1 VRIFYSAII
10 VSAFAVLAPTAGLQA
25 QNPSTPPA
33 KPAPSTPSTTTKVPA
48 GTPDPALLHP
58 TQLTDHA
65 PATFQVKFTTTRG
78 NFIVTVT
85 RAWAPLGADRFYNL
99 VKHHFYDGAAFF
111 RVLKG
116 FVAQFGISPSPAVTA
131 VWRNA
136 DIKDD
141 PVTTSNKRGYLVF
154 ATSGPNT
161 RTTQLFINLADNK
174 SLDARGFAPFGQVT
188 QGMAVVDSL
197 YQGYGEGGTP
207 GGGPDQEE
215 MERQGKPYVDKGW
228 PKLDTIKSAALYTA
242 PATPA
247 APKTPASST
256 KS

>member
-1 VRIFYSAII
+1 MRISYSAT
-10 VSAFAVLAPTAGLQA
+10 VLSAFTALALTAGLQA
-25 QNPSTPPA
+25 QNPSTTPA
-33 KPAPSTPSTTTKVPA
+33 KPAPAATPGKTTTSA
-48 GTPDPALLHP
+48 APDPALLHP
-58 TQLTDHA
+58 AQLTDHA

-78 NFIVTVT
+78 NFVVTVT

-99 VKHHFYDGAAFF
+99 VKHHFYNGASFF

-116 FVAQFGISPSPAVTA
+116 FVAQFGISPYPAVTTA
-131 VWRNA
+131 WKNT

-141 PVTTSNKRGYLVF
+141 PVTQSNKRGYVVF

-188 QGMAVVDSL
+188 QGMGVVDSL

-207 GGGPDQEE
+207 GGGPDQEQ
-215 MERQGKPYVDKGW
+215 MEKQGKPYIDKGW
-228 PKLDTIKSAALYTA
+228 PKLDTIKRANLITTT
-242 PATPA
+242 ATPTA
-247 APKTPASST
+247 AKTPLSAPKS
-256 KS
+256 